1 MGSKK
6 MGKPQ
11 QAKAEV
17 KKKIASN
24 PEKRNS
30 FLPQWFFI
38 WAFFICLVTF
48 VVYQQILD
56 HEFVDWDD
64 TTYVVDNPLVRNQ
77 EIPVSQIFNTP
88 VSLNYH
94 PITILTMRWNANE
107 CKDCLHGISAAPF
120 LRWNLLIHLFNCIL
134 VLYFAFLLSQ
144 KNIWVS
150 LFTTLIFAVHPMHV
164 ESVAW
169 VSERKDVLYVM
180 FFLLGLISYLKVCDN
195 RKQGKS
201 TMLSWFL
208 VFLFFILSCLSKAMA
223 VVFPLVLI
231 LIDYYKSDQKS
242 IVQWLKSW
250 VNSRV
255 VFPVILMLGIS
266 MFFGI
271 MASDVQAGG
280 DFYGNLQKSGTE
292 TAINKFD
299 TFSLIQRFHF
309 ASYGFM
315 MYLIKFFVPV
325 QMCTFYPYPTELA
338 YQQAS
343 VYWIFLFLTLGITG
357 LALFSLNRYKIIAFG
372 IGFYFVTVALV
383 LQFVSVGV
391 VIMADRYTYLPYL
404 GVAFLLSSA
413 TSGWLEKM
421 GNMAI
426 YMISALLL
434 LVLGYLSFYQ
444 IKSWKD
450 SESLWGQVITLYP
463 KQEQPYS
470 IRGNYYGKMAS
481 KSQEKQD
488 FSKQIFYIEKA
499 AADFGMA
506 ITLQSKRA
514 DVFEGMGNIF
524 GMRSKPDSA
533 IVMYNQAIQ
542 LDPKKASVYINRGI
556 AKSLLGRNQESLQD
570 MIFATQLEP
579 KPIHILYRGIAKQS
593 NGDIQG
599 AKTDYQEVL
608 RLEPGNKQAIDQL
621 NKLPK

>member
-1 MGSKK
+1 
-6 MGKPQ
+6 
-11 QAKAEV
+11 
-17 KKKIASN
+17 
-24 PEKRNS
+24 
-30 FLPQWFFI
+30 
-38 WAFFICLVTF
+38 
-48 VVYQQILD
+48 
-56 HEFVDWDD
+56 
-64 TTYVVDNPLVRNQ
+64 
-77 EIPVSQIFNTP
+77 
-88 VSLNYH
+88 
-94 PITILTMRWNANE
+94 
-107 CKDCLHGISAAPF
+107 
-120 LRWNLLIHLFNCIL
+120 
-134 VLYFAFLLSQ
+134 
-144 KNIWVS
+144 
-150 LFTTLIFAVHPMHV
+150 
-164 ESVAW
+164 
-169 VSERKDVLYVM
+169 
-180 FFLLGLISYLKVCDN
+180 
-195 RKQGKS
+195 
-201 TMLSWFL
+201 
-208 VFLFFILSCLSKAMA
+208 
-223 VVFPLVLI
+223 
-231 LIDYYKSDQKS
+231 
-242 IVQWLKSW
+242 
-250 VNSRV
+250 
-255 VFPVILMLGIS
+255 
-266 MFFGI
+266 
-271 MASDVQAGG
+271 
-280 DFYGNLQKSGTE
+280 LQKSGTE

-343 VYWIFLFLTLGITG
+343 VYWIFLFLTLGIIG

-426 YMISALLL
+426 YIISALLL
-434 LVLGYLSFYQ
+434 A
-444 IKSWKD
+444 
-450 SESLWGQVITLYP
+450 

-570 MIFATQLEP
+570 MIYATQLEP